1 MAKPLGDVFASI
13 AALALLLAVLVSV
26 DPRMRNQVALRLSS
40 ADARAQLNSAAAQ
53 LRGFT
58 RVIVEA
64 VRFQSAQHTSMVFL
78 VLTGC
83 VLVVFMLRM

>member
-1 MAKPLGDVFASI
+1 MAEA
-13 AALALLLAVLVSV
+13 
-26 DPRMRNQVALRLSS
+26 
-40 ADARAQLNSAAAQ
+40 
-53 LRGFT
+53 
-58 RVIVEA
+58 VIVEA